1 MYDDVPFTIPP
12 QPFFYHGVLFC
23 NKHVHYTNVGSK
35 LERGGGSAAY
45 IYNRNTI
52 QFFIVTEANYI
63 GM

>member
-35 LERGGGSAAY
+35 LERGEGALLP
-45 IYNRNTI
+45 IYTIEI
-52 QFFIVTEANYI
+52 QFNSLLSLKQII
-63 GM
+63 

>member
-35 LERGGGSAAY
+35 LERGGGLCCLY
-45 IYNRNTI
+45 IQSKYNSI
-52 QFFIVTEANYI
+52 LYCH
-63 GM
+63 